1 MPQHASQHES
11 LDAELNDHRLF
22 PHEPPAAVD
31 KLVEEGQLPY
41 QLPGSEPEAALVHIA
56 ERYGVPN
63 RVLVAPTED
72 DEDGEFRVLDDA
84 RWVQAAREAGLERIP
99 VRVVDVSGLAADLLA
114 LMLAQPRAANVAV
127 QVDALEHLL
136 EAGIAEGEIARAAN
150 LSMAKVRRLSL
161 LLELDPTLRQALRD
175 SQIKAPVAF
184 SAAGLPADVQAELV
198 AVFEREGQLTGTQ
211 VKQVRETMGAVDA
224 EAQAE
229 AAGASEAVE
238 SVQRMLE
245 QAVNGRA
252 AAHEEP
258 SERLRR
264 QTEELLQTLQQT
276 ELPDELGARLA
287 AVLEDIQRVPVA

>member
-1 MPQHASQHES
+1 MPQHASQPTS

-22 PHEPPAAVD
+22 PHEPPSAVD

-56 ERYGVPN
+56 ERYGLPS
-63 RVLVAPTED
+63 RVLVAPTADE
-72 DEDGEFRVLDDA
+72 EDGEFRVLEDA
-84 RWVQAAREAGLERIP
+84 RWVQAAREAGVERIP
-99 VRVVDVSGLAADLLA
+99 VRVLDVGGLAADLLA

-127 QVDALEHLL
+127 QVDALENLL
-136 EAGIAEGEIARAAN
+136 AADVPEGEIARAAN

-184 SAAGLPADVQAELV
+184 AAAGLPGDVQAELV

-211 VKQVRETMGAVDA
+211 VKQVRETMGAADA

-229 AAGASEAVE
+229 AGNAGEAIE

-245 QAVNGRA
+245 QAVNGRMSDDD
-252 AAHEEP
+252 P
-258 SERLRR
+258 NERLRR